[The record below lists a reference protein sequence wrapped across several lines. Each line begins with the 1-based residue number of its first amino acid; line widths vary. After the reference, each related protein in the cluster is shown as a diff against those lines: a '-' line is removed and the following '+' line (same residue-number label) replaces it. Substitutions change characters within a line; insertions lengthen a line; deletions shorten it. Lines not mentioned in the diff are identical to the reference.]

1 MIPLKFHNSEELFFR
16 DGVLAPE
23 PEESLEELLAR
34 YEEASRDYSEF
45 LDKLKKEEEPWRK
58 TRWIGDT
65 EPVFLEDNVRNYAH
79 RTRVNAEWSDI
90 TLALAVDFD
99 SPGEVTTRKAAG
111 EKYIGYPL
119 PASPDDY
126 FYPGIRRSEAAAE
139 EIARKILAH
148 PAYRQEGVRLNIAGN
163 GEVTLRQHGLYSALV
178 TGFICDVFRTFQQFG
193 GRILEVRSGGQS
205 GVDKAGVIAAQ
216 REKIPCSILA
226 PKGFRWRD
234 EAGNE
239 CEGREPFIKRFQMD
253 YVDYEAWEA
262 VEGSDVFFC
271 SLAENNAYNGL
282 EMLEYEIDLKIL
294 HLNAKA
300 SIRTDPPADVQ
311 TDIRNQ

>member
-1 MIPLKFHNSEELFFR
+1 MIPLKSHNSETTFLR

-23 PEESLEELLAR
+23 TSWQK
-34 YEEASRDYSEF
+34 S
-45 LDKLKKEEEPWRK
+45 
-58 TRWIGDT
+58 RWIGDT
-65 EPVFLEDNVRNYAH
+65 EPVFLEDKARNYAH
-79 RTRVNAEWSDI
+79 RTRLNAEWSDI

-119 PASPDDY
+119 PCSPEDY
-126 FYPGIRRSEAAAE
+126 AYPGISRGRGRAAVE
-139 EIARKILAH
+139 DIARKILAH
-148 PAYRQEGVRLNIAGN
+148 PAYRQEGIRLNIAGN

-178 TGFICDVFRTFQQFG
+178 TGFICDVFRTFQQSG

-205 GVDKAGVIAAQ
+205 GVDEAGVIAAQ

-239 CEGREPFIKRFQMD
+239 CEGREPFIKRFQ
-253 YVDYEAWEA
+253 EA
-262 VEGSDVFFC
+262 G
-271 SLAENNAYNGL
+271 
-282 EMLEYEIDLKIL
+282 I
-294 HLNAKA
+294 
-300 SIRTDPPADVQ
+300 
-311 TDIRNQ
+311 